1 MLKNLKVRTKLAIAL
16 AVPLLALIIVG
27 TLGVRD
33 RRLQATDARANK
45 QLTELLAA
53 RIELSHQLQVERVWL
68 STNGTNAV
76 AAREKLIA
84 NRGVAVAARAEF
96 DHRGLV
102 VHGTSSAIGA
112 ALDDAARQLT
122 DLDGARA
129 AAEQGNGTAAA
140 LGNYDTTLAAL
151 DKVTIEVSR
160 ATTGAAQRELVSLG
174 QMNSVKGSVAA
185 IAAKTTALI
194 TTPGAAPQLDG
205 VRLLQVSADEQQKAF
220 LANASDAVRAD
231 FEAQTSAA
239 GYQDSLTQLHRMLS
253 TGADHAIP
261 TDMVAWLNA
270 VVTQLTGLRHVEA
283 VIANDAGAAAA
294 TAESNAS
301 TRARDFAVIVGA
313 AVLASLL
320 LASLVARSIAKPLGR
335 LTRAANALAT
345 ERLPALVEQLR
356 NPDDGAALAPLVEI
370 PVESKDEIGQ
380 LARALNS
387 IQGTTRVVADEQAAL
402 LRKGIGDIFVNLARR
417 NQTLLDR
424 QIAFIDHLEA
434 AEENPDQLQNLF
446 RLDHLSTR
454 MRRNAE
460 SLLVLAGA
468 EPPRRRGRPVE
479 LADVVRVA
487 VGEVEH
493 FSRIRLLSMQE
504 TTVSGGVAV
513 DLAHLLSE
521 LMENATQFSPPE
533 TSVDVDGHRTA
544 DGDYIVTITD
554 QGIGMNVDQ
563 LVAANQTIERPPHVG
578 LSTLRALGYTVV
590 GKLAQRHDL
599 VVRMTSPPT
608 GGVIATVLLPASVTD
623 PEPGDVSPSAVADGG
638 RKADVEASPPVT
650 SADVAVFASP
660 VPAPS
665 VDVVDL
671 FEHQPADVPTPASAP
686 ALPAEVAP
694 PQLAT
699 DQVVRTEPPITA
711 DRARGEDPIA
721 PAPRPAPPT
730 IAVTPPKGFGQP
742 VSIPPATER
751 ALEGLTRR
759 VPRAEPTADTRA
771 RTAAVASS
779 HRSPDEV
786 RQMLS
791 RYRSGLKRGRSD
803 DEQDETTGSTPS

>member
-1 MLKNLKVRTKLAIAL
+1 MEQGFSRPSRPNPAGQAQMLKNLKVRTKLATVL
-16 AVPLLALIIVG
+16 AVPLVALVVVG
-27 TLGVRD
+27 ALGVRD
-33 RRLQATDARANK
+33 RGLQADDARSNK

-53 RIELSHQLQVERVWL
+53 RIELSHQLQLERVWL

-84 NRGVAVAARAEF
+84 NRGVTSAARVEF
-96 DHRGLV
+96 EHRMEA
-102 VHGTSSAIGA
+102 VHGVSTAVGA
-112 ALDDAARQLT
+112 ALDDATKRLAS
-122 DLDGARA
+122 LDGVRT
-129 AAEQGNGTAAA
+129 AAEQGNGTATA
-140 LGNYDTTLAAL
+140 LGTYDTAL
-151 DKVTIEVSR
+151 GALSRVNLELSR
-160 ATTGAAQRELVSLG
+160 ATTGTAQRDLVSLG
-174 QMNSVKGSVAA
+174 QMNTLKGTVAT
-185 IAAKTTALI
+185 ISAKLTALI
-194 TTPGAAPQLDG
+194 TTTGAAPQLDA
-205 VRLLQVSADEQQKAF
+205 VRQLQVSADEQQRAF
-220 LANASDAVRAD
+220 LADASDAARAD
-231 FEAQTSAA
+231 FEAQSGAA
-239 GYQDSLTQLHRMLS
+239 GYQDSLAQQHRIFS

-261 TDMVAWLNA
+261 TDAVAWLNA
-270 VVTQLTGLRHVEA
+270 VATQLTGLRHVEA
-283 VIANDAGAAAA
+283 VIANSAGTAAAG
-294 TAESNAS
+294 AESNAS
-301 TRARDFAVIVGA
+301 TRARNFALGVGA
-313 AVLASLL
+313 AVLVSLL

-335 LTRAANALAT
+335 LTKAANSLAS
-345 ERLPALVEQLR
+345 EGLPALVEQLR
-356 NPDDGAALAPLVEI
+356 NPQDGAVPATLTEI

-387 IQGTTRVVADEQAAL
+387 IQGTTRSVADEQATL

-493 FSRIRLLSMQE
+493 FSRIRLLSMEE
-504 TTVSGGVAV
+504 TTVSGAVAV

-521 LMENATQFSPPE
+521 LMENASQFSPPE
-533 TSVDVDGHRTA
+533 TTVDVDGQRDA
-544 DGDYIVTITD
+544 DGNYVVTITD
-554 QGIGMNVDQ
+554 QGIGMNADQ
-563 LVAANQTIERPPHVG
+563 LVAANQTIARPPNVG
-578 LSTLRALGYTVV
+578 LSISRALGYTVV

-599 VVRMTSPPT
+599 GVRMTSSAD
-608 GGVIATVLLPASVTD
+608 GGVVATVLLPASVTNA
-623 PEPGDVSPSAVADGG
+623 EPDDVAPSTVVDGDTAAVQASAPA
-638 RKADVEASPPVT
+638 A
-650 SADVAVFASP
+650 SADVAVFAGP
-660 VPAPS
+660 VAAPS

-671 FEHQPADVPTPASAP
+671 FEHQLTAEPSESAEPTAASLAVPSSDAP
-686 ALPAEVAP
+686 
-694 PQLAT
+694 
-699 DQVVRTEPPITA
+699 
-711 DRARGEDPIA
+711 
-721 PAPRPAPPT
+721 PAPRSAPPS
-730 IAVTPPKGFGQP
+730 IAVTPPEGFRQP
-742 VSIPPATER
+742 IPVPPATDR

-759 VPRAEPTADTRA
+759 VPRAEPATDNRA
-771 RTAAVASS
+771 RTTAAAPS

-803 DEQDETTGSTPS
+803 DEQDETTGSTP